1 MMIFMSTSPTRHSL
15 ENLVILHF
23 GSLKSKQEMLE
34 RPDTSDAIRLSCRRN
49 RSVDVRIWA
58 SHFATSDAV
67 RLAFKDDPE
76 ERVRASAV
84 DGAESDE
91 TRMAFAHDTS
101 GIVRSVVAGG
111 LKSDALRLLFVGDRE
126 YSVRMCAVRH
136 SLDDST
142 RIEFL
147 KDSDPI
153 VRSAAVERMHSATT
167 LERWLPY
174 ESDGLVQ
181 STIRIRLYEL
191 SQQSVPDRA
200 LDV

>member
-1 MMIFMSTSPTRHSL
+1 MSTSPTRHSL

-23 GSLKSKQEMLE
+23 GSLKSKQELLE
-34 RPDTSDAIRLSCRRN
+34 RPDTSDAIRLACRGN
-49 RSVDVRIWA
+49 RSVDVRMWA
-58 SHFATSDAV
+58 CHFASSDAI

-91 TRMAFAHDTS
+91 TRMAFASDTS
-101 GIVRSVVAGG
+101 SMVRQVVARG
-111 LKSDALRLLFVGDRE
+111 LKSDALRLLFAGDSE
-126 YSVRMCAVRH
+126 YSVRMCSARFA
-136 SLDDST
+136 LDDST

-147 KDSDPI
+147 KDGEPI
-153 VRSAAVERMHSATT
+153 VRSAAVEGMHSATI

-174 ESDGLVQ
+174 ESDGLVK

-191 SQQSVPDRA
+191 SEQSVPGRS
-200 LDV
+200 LNS